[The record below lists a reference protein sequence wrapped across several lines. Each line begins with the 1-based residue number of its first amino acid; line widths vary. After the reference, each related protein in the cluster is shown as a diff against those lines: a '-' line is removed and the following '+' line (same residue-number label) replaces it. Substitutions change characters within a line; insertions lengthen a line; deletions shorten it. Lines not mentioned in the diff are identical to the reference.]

1 MWRPFSWG
9 WFLNSNTEL
18 QISKVSFPRS
28 HPTVHFCQ
36 TFFVK
41 WSEKKNNQ
49 LSSEAKCIF
58 SNKDTKRFVNN
69 ARKCAKLT
77 HADKISWILG
87 LSATLYIPISLYYIW
102 LDFKKQEKKKN
113 RQYYKGL
120 KLKTCFQILEIQ
132 NITGCLDQT
141 CNIKEKSFPRIQK

>member
-102 LDFKKQEKKKN
+102 LDFKKQEKKN